1 MFRLLAWTSWS
12 SHSEMPLISEPDER
26 DREHQT
32 RRDLGRVRQP
42 SPRLVQD
49 ERGDREEEDGIRD
62 SRQDLEAEVAE
73 RPLAARRA

>member
-1 MFRLLAWTSWS
+1 
-12 SHSEMPLISEPDER
+12 MPLIDESDER

-32 RRDLGRVRQP
+32 RRDRRRVRQP
-42 SPRLVQD
+42 APRLVQD

-62 SRQDLEAEVAE
+62 GSQDLEAQVAE